1 MNKDQVKGA
10 AKDMAGKAEKAFGDA
25 VKSPEHQ
32 VKGVAN
38 EVAGKT
44 QKAFGDMKDDVKKI
58 DAAAKK
64 DVKRQE
70 RKSW

>member
-10 AKDMAGKAEKAFGDA
+10 AKDMAGKAEKTFGDV

-38 EVAGKT
+38 QIAGKT
-44 QKAFGDMKDDVKKI
+44 QKAFGDMKDDAKK
-58 DAAAKK
+58 AETAAKK
-64 DVKRQE
+64 DLKR
-70 RKSW
+70 